1 MENNKKNKELQSR
14 REFFKNAA
22 KGALPILGA
31 VLLASAPV
39 VTNAAETT
47 VSGCGMSCKGT
58 CLGSCRVGCGTSCKG
73 FCKTT
78 CGGGCKNAAC
88 KAVAKY

>member
-14 REFFKNAA
+14 REFFKKA
-22 KGALPILGA
+22 KTIALPIFAVA
-31 VLLASAPV
+31 VLATNPV

-58 CLGSCRVGCGTSCKG
+58 CLGSCRGGCGTSCKG
-73 FCKTT
+73 SCKTT
-78 CGGGCKNAAC
+78 CRGGCKNSAC
-88 KAVAKY
+88 KAVAKN